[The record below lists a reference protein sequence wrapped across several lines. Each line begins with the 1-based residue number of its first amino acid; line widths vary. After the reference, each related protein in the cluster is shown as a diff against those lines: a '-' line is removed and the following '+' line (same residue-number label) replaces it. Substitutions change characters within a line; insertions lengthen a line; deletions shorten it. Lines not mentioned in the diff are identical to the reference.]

1 MVGNNL
7 LESTKRE
14 FAFFCSIVIS
24 NYTGESIMKNEIQKL
39 LYRGGVFHSYRGY
52 SYFEQAVLLVYESP
66 DRILNMTKEVY
77 EPIANQHNTNIKAV
91 EKAIRTVRD
100 VFMKNNG
107 NDILKEI
114 GYVSWNT
121 RYPYPRELIEIF
133 ASYLTSIK

>member
-1 MVGNNL
+1 
-7 LESTKRE
+7 
-14 FAFFCSIVIS
+14 
-24 NYTGESIMKNEIQKL
+24 MKNEIQKL

-66 DRILNMTKEVY
+66 DRILNMVKDVY
-77 EPIANQHNTNIKAV
+77 EPIALEYNTNVKAV

-107 NDILKEI
+107 NIILEEI
-114 GYVSWNT
+114 GFSVWNN

-133 ASYLTSIK
+133 ASYLNTLNNIPDITS